1 VPHTPEAAAIEPA
14 TADPAAP
21 PAVPDLVVE
30 PAPPEQ
36 ERRPGPCEGG
46 RHRRK
51 GRPLGRW
58 LVAVAGVLLVGQFAA
73 AMPVSTSGDAPT
85 YDEPA
90 HLAAGVA
97 SLTQRDLRLDIEHP
111 PLVKALAALP
121 VVLAD
126 VRLPSGGLPWTASL
140 RSPARSAAGRAAMAT
155 GEQTRLGQSLLY
167 GAGNDPAEVLLL
179 ARLPMMGLAV
189 LLALAV
195 FGFATD
201 LFGARAALVPL
212 ALVTLDPNVVA
223 HGRLVATDLGVTLFL
238 LVTAW
243 MLYRAAVL
251 PGRAWL
257 AAAGVAFGLA
267 LASSYTALPATPV
280 VAGLAVAAG
289 WRQASRRVRG
299 HQVPPVPRRLGAA
312 AGAAALVGGVALVT
326 VWALYLAIDP
336 GLGFRPPRLAV
347 AGPLG
352 ALADLLPLP
361 ATYRAGLRLVLY
373 HDQVE
378 RPAYLLG
385 ERYSGGRAGLYPVV
399 LALKTPLGAL
409 AAWAAA
415 GVMLLAR
422 ARRAGPGGPPVGAV
436 ALFVLAPAAWLLAL
450 AMAGGTDIGIG
461 HVLLVPVAA
470 AVACGVLAAGRAPAA
485 ARRRLTAALPTALAV
500 VLVAAAGAS
509 AWRAE
514 PHPLAYVNE
523 AVGGPDRA
531 WRLVADANLD
541 LGQDLARAADW
552 ARAEQA
558 ALAEGDP
565 GEPLWLLYF
574 GTGDPQAYGLRAISL
589 QPSSRTVRPER
600 VQGTVL
606 VSASVLALN
615 DTPITRRLLAEG
627 EQVGQIGH
635 SILIYRLP

>member
-1 VPHTPEAAAIEPA
+1 VRHTPDAAAIEPA
-14 TADPAAP
+14 TVDPAAP

-30 PAPPEQ
+30 PAPPE
-36 ERRPGPCEGG
+36 EARPGPSEGG

-58 LVAVAGVLLVGQFAA
+58 LVAVAAVLLVGQFAA
-73 AMPVSTSGDAPT
+73 AMLVSTSGDAPT

-97 SLTQRDLRLDIEHP
+97 YLTQRDLRLDIEHP

-126 VRLPSGGLPWTASL
+126 VRLPD
-140 RSPARSAAGRAAMAT
+140 RAAMAT

-195 FGFATD
+195 YGFATD

-267 LASSYTALPATPV
+267 LASGYTALLATPV

-299 HQVPPVPRRLGAA
+299 HQVPPVPRRLAAA

-336 GLGFRPPRLAV
+336 GLGFRPPRIAV

-361 ATYRAGLRLVLY
+361 ATYRAGLRFVLY

-385 ERYSGGRAGLYPVV
+385 ERYSGGRAGFYPVV

-422 ARRAGPGGPPVGAV
+422 ARRAGPGGTPVGAV
-436 ALFVLAPAAWLLAL
+436 ALFVLAPAAWLLVL
-450 AMAGGTDIGIG
+450 AMASGTNIGVR

-485 ARRRLTAALPTALAV
+485 AGRRLTAALPTALAV

-523 AVGGPDRA
+523 AFGGPDRA
-531 WRLVADANLD
+531 WRLVADSNLD

-558 ALAEGDP
+558 ALDEGDP

-574 GTGDPQAYGLRAISL
+574 GTGDPEAYGLRAISL
-589 QPSSRTVRPER
+589 KPSSRTVRPER

-606 VSASVLALN
+606 VSASVLALY